1 MILLDNDQT
10 LSAVRRSLEDHVLPR
25 LTDEFARIQVMAAVL
40 ALDEVVDRLRNGDP
54 YERLTPRIEA
64 RLEALCAELSAQG
77 APEEDA
83 RLGADL
89 AGVLEEARRIE
100 DTRSRWELLVGRLDA
115 LVRGRG
121 VGHDRLRQIIQE
133 EAGWTASED
142 ARWLCGPAIESLQ

>member
-10 LSAVRRSLEDHVLPR
+10 LSAIRRSLEEHVLPR
-25 LTDEFARIQVMAAVL
+25 LTDEFARIQVMSAVL

-54 YERLTPRIEA
+54 YERLNPRIEA
-64 RLEALCAELSAQG
+64 RLENLCAELSAPG
-77 APEEDA
+77 APDDDA
-83 RLGADL
+83 RLGSDL
-89 AGVLEEARRIE
+89 AGVLEDGRQMEDARQ
-100 DTRSRWELLVGRLDA
+100 RWEALVGRLDA

-121 VGHDRLRQIIQE
+121 DGHDRLRQIIQE

>member
-10 LSAVRRSLEDHVLPR
+10 LSAVRRALEQHVLPR
-25 LTDEFARIQVMAAVL
+25 LTDEFARIQVEAAML

-54 YERLTPRIEA
+54 YERLNPRIEG
-64 RLEALCAELSAQG
+64 RLDALRSELSAPG
-77 APEEDA
+77 SADDDA

-89 AGVLEEARRIE
+89 GVVLEDAGRVEDPRR
-100 DTRSRWELLVGRLDA
+100 RWDVLVGRLDA
-115 LVRGRG
+115 LVLGPG
-121 VGHDRLRQIIQE
+121 PGHEQLRKIIQE